1 MTNIKAVTLGLSNE
15 RDQSRSVQIEPW
27 GVEYILPTKG
37 ELILVAVDR
46 ERTPH
51 FHINEWEDTTQIYCE
66 EAEDYYVIQNGRRL
80 EHAFDRG
87 ASEGIERDIAV
98 LWAGWMK

>member
-1 MTNIKAVTLGLSNE
+1 MTSLMQEV
-15 RDQSRSVQIEPW
+15 
-27 GVEYILPTKG
+27 
-37 ELILVAVDR
+37 
-46 ERTPH
+46 
-51 FHINEWEDTTQIYCE
+51 YCE